1 MQLASGALM
10 PSPGF
15 GTWRVTDPAVL
26 REALLSALRAG
37 YRHFDLAPLYR
48 NEAAVGAALAA
59 GMAELG
65 LSRSDLFL
73 ASKLPMHC
81 MSAAAAA
88 SPTASPAAALA
99 GTLRDLGPA
108 AGGYLDLYLTHW
120 PYGLGVPD
128 AAGAPGAPTGYAPA
142 EYLRVW
148 RALEAF
154 VADGRVRH
162 LGCSNMTAAK
172 LAALWPAAAVKPAA
186 VQVELHPFL
195 AQRALRAWCAAHGVA
210 VSAYSPLG
218 SPGRPD
224 AYRAAGD
231 PDVLAAPAVVAA
243 AAATGRTP
251 AQVALAW
258 AAALGV
264 VPLPRST
271 SAARAAENFAAVPR
285 GALGSCAGG
294 RLRQT
299 AAAAAALAP
308 EHMAALARL
317 DTGVD
322 AGTGKPAPQPAGRLM
337 KGAHL
342 APPGTPWADM
352 WDVDFDAEVLAG
364 GEAAP
369 APAC

>member
-1 MQLASGALM
+1 M

-15 GTWRVTDPAVL
+15 GTWRVTEPAVL

-48 NEAAVGAALAA
+48 NEAAVGAALAE

-65 LSRSDLFL
+65 LSRRDLFL

-128 AAGAPGAPTGYAPA
+128 SGGAPGAPTGYSPGA
-142 EYLRVW
+142 YLRVW
-148 RALEAF
+148 RLLEAF

-210 VSAYSPLG
+210 VTAYSPLG
-218 SPGRPD
+218 SPDRPP
-224 AYRAAGD
+224 RLISEGD
-231 PDVLAAPAVVAA
+231 PAPLHDETVLAIAAKHKRTAAQVLLRWQLQRGVVAIPKSV
-243 AAATGRTP
+243 TP
-251 AQVALAW
+251 ERIASNFDVFGFALDAEDQGKL
-258 AAALGV
+258 AALDRNHRLVKGKNWLKD
-264 VPLPRST
+264 PEGAWETLWD
-271 SAARAAENFAAVPR
+271 EEFAY
-285 GALGSCAGG
+285 
-294 RLRQT
+294 
-299 AAAAAALAP
+299 
-308 EHMAALARL
+308 
-317 DTGVD
+317 
-322 AGTGKPAPQPAGRLM
+322 
-337 KGAHL
+337 
-342 APPGTPWADM
+342 
-352 WDVDFDAEVLAG
+352 
-364 GEAAP
+364 
-369 APAC
+369 